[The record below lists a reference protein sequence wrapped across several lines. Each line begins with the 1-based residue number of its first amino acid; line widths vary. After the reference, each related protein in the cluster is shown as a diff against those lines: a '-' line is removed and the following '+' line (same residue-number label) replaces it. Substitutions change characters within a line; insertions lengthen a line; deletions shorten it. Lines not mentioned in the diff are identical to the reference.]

1 MRHKNKV
8 TEYALPIGGIS
19 VIVAL
24 LYFLHYKIPFMM
36 DDIWYATNLAT
47 EQPLESFSDVVES
60 QVWHFLHWGGR
71 NITHGILQLT
81 LMAGDTAANIIN
93 VLMTMLLGWIICW
106 VANARKPLW
115 FLASLSL
122 IIACNPNIQMSM
134 LWQAGCAN
142 YVYSTSW
149 ILFFLWLYLRETTET
164 EIKKLPLITFWIIP
178 LGLITGWSNENMGP
192 ASFCIALAIIVYLW
206 KFRKKRIPAWMF
218 IGTAFALIGSCFA
231 ILAPG
236 NFARSSALPE
246 IGFLQSLPERF
257 MNMFRAGLDF
267 LYPSLF
273 LLAIVMMA
281 YICFFKKK
289 LQPFQWFLLAHGIL
303 SYGAMFLS
311 PHYPDRA
318 TFGTMCTNIVLIIS
332 MLSPLSKEN
341 ASLLKYINIT
351 ATTIAL
357 YAVFMLVALLN
368 IL

>member
-1 MRHKNKV
+1 MKHKNIIV
-8 TEYALPIGGIS
+8 EYALPITGIL
-19 VIVAL
+19 VIIAL
-24 LYFLHYKIPFMM
+24 LYSLHYKIPFMM

-47 EQPLESFSDVVES
+47 AQPLENFGDVVES

-71 NITHGILQLT
+71 NITHGLLQLT
-81 LMAGDTAANIIN
+81 LMAGDTAANFIN
-93 VLMTMLLGWIICW
+93 LFMTMLLGWVICW
-106 VANARKPLW
+106 VAKAKKPLW
-115 FLASLSL
+115 FLMSLSL
-122 IIACNPNIQMSM
+122 IIACNPNIRMSM

-142 YVYSTSW
+142 YVYSTVW

-164 EIKKLPLITFWIIP
+164 EVKKLPLITFWIIP

-192 ASFCIALAIIVYLW
+192 ASFCIASAIIVYLW

-218 IGTAFALIGSCFA
+218 MGAVFALIGSCFA

-236 NFARSSALPE
+236 NFARSSSLPE
-246 IGFLQSLPERF
+246 MGFLQSLSERF

-273 LLAIVMMA
+273 LLAIVMVM

-357 YAVFMLVALLN
+357 YAAFMLVTLLN